1 MRACGGVKTEH
12 DQQNRPG
19 HGEGVGEQDVRRIEE
34 GGKHKKTQ
42 RPRECVAKM
51 TEGIYEREVIER
63 EVELRGQRGLG

>member
-1 MRACGGVKTEH
+1 MTSRI
-12 DQQNRPG
+12 DQAMGSGWGDRT
-19 HGEGVGEQDVRRIEE
+19 VRWIEE